1 MGKIILSDDDFKKL
15 VAQAKL
21 VLTKDEE
28 EKIKSQLDDALSAVQ
43 ILKELDTQGVPT
55 QGHPTGDLENVWRED
70 LVTPSLP
77 QDLALSSAPK
87 SHQGYFVAKAVFD
100 ETS

>member
-1 MGKIILSDDDFKKL
+1 MTQVNLSDDDFKKL

-28 EKIKSQLDDALSAVQ
+28 EKIKSQLDDALGAVQ
-43 ILKELDTQGVPT
+43 ILKELDTQDIPT
-55 QGHPTGDLENVWRED
+55 LDHPTGDLENVWRED

-77 QDLALSSAPK
+77 QDLALSGAPK
-87 SHQGYFVAKAVFD
+87 SHQGYFLTKAVFD